1 MCLFSSNEKS
11 GGEPFGAGAAAQNV
25 LKDAISFSLSAP
37 TWLMCGFYS
46 HSQQVAD
53 PSLDLTPTSQVEE
66 KECRGLCVHPVSAPT
81 SLICS
86 ALQQHFQERGPANP
100 KDISC
105 FFFPQRSRCSVRHMG
120 DGLWFPF
127 QSSSQK
133 KPRRGSA
140 MAAETTS
147 RSPRFPPLQDLEIEG
162 GCGGSGLSGEST
174 EIICESHQV

>member
-105 FFFPQRSRCSVRHMG
+105 FFFFLKGADALFDIWEMG
-120 DGLWFPF
+120 FGFPF
-127 QSSSQK
+127 RVLVRRNQGGGLPWLQK
-133 KPRRGSA
+133 LP
-140 MAAETTS
+140 
-147 RSPRFPPLQDLEIEG
+147 Q
-162 GCGGSGLSGEST
+162 GLPGFLLYKT
-174 EIICESHQV
+174 WK